1 MDDDRFLDEMA
12 AAYGE
17 ESVQTLNAD
26 KGKVEETGPKQAS
39 LFDF

>member
-1 MDDDRFLDEMA
+1 MLDEMA

-17 ESVQTLNAD
+17 EPVQNIQD
-26 KGKVEETGPKQAS
+26 NKGEETGPKQAS